1 MQTSSFFCCYRQEA
15 SMAPLSLSSRTAEL
29 WHMAQG
35 LIIAGHLYSLLQFFV
50 VCCGFAFIYKLS
62 MLAGEKHC
70 QWMKGGWSE
79 LVLSMKQNFQKCY
92 LFRGFQCKKTR
103 TGHSSS
109 VSNESNYHRVMDS
122 SMH

>member
-50 VCCGFAFIYKLS
+50 VCGGLAFIYKLS

-70 QWMKGGWSE
+70 KRMKEGWSE
-79 LVLSMKQNFQKCY
+79 LFLLSVQQFFLKNAYF
-92 LFRGFQCKKTR
+92 FHGFQCKKALRNWPFLT
-103 TGHSSS
+103 S
-109 VSNESNYHRVMDS
+109 VK
-122 SMH
+122 